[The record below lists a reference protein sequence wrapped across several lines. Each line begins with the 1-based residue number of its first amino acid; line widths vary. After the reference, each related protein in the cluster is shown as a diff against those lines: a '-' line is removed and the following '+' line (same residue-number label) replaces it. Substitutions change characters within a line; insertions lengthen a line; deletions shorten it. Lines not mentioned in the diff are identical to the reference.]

1 MGIVDK
7 VKDTLW
13 GAPDKGISGE
23 PAPEELSV
31 DNAYKTVSNISCV
44 SSKIIG
50 ENMADIKTVVT
61 TYGEYI
67 GEIEEGADV
76 IRLKHPRMVIQSQ
89 EGFGFAKGVCVTSVE
104 SPEEI
109 ILKKP
114 QVVLVVD
121 THADVKKAYEE
132 ATSVIE
138 RV

>member
-1 MGIVDK
+1 
-7 VKDTLW
+7 
-13 GAPDKGISGE
+13 
-23 PAPEELSV
+23 
-31 DNAYKTVSNISCV
+31 
-44 SSKIIG
+44 
-50 ENMADIKTVVT
+50 MADIKTVVT

-76 IRLKHPRMVIQSQ
+76 IRMKNPRMVIQS
-89 EGFGFAKGVCVTSVE
+89 EKGFGFAKGVCVTSVE